1 MTSNN
6 FDFGGNIEDDC
17 DVNPQP
23 CTESEDTALSV
34 YGLLV
39 NRLGFER
46 AKRIYAALL
55 RVAQKAAQQHDGQP
69 GIMFDVDGGRFVA
82 IKQIE

>member
-6 FDFGGNIEDDC
+6 FDFGGNIEDDR

-23 CTESEDTALSV
+23 GSESEDTALSV

-39 NRLGFER
+39 NRLGFAR
-46 AKRIYAALL
+46 ASNIYSALL

-69 GIMFDVDGGRFVA
+69 GILFDVEGGRFVS
-82 IKQIE
+82 IKQAE